1 MSETKTSV
9 YDRAYKISV
18 AVAVLFAL
26 ASLAM
31 NYLAGVYATNHAS
44 NSVSDMLLNVL
55 PVYNVTVIFVYGF
68 IALCLLIIILMIR
81 DLHKLPFILK
91 SVALFIAIRAIF
103 VTLTHVGPSPS
114 ILVDFND
121 FNFILKRTIFSGD
134 LFFSGHTGLPF
145 LMALIYWDNKFWRY
159 LFLVI
164 SITFGASVLLGH
176 LHYSIDVFAAFFI
189 AYGIY
194 RLAQVFFKKDL
205 VRFNRALRSDAAA
218 DRLG

>member
-1 MSETKTSV
+1 MSENKTSV

-18 AVAVLFAL
+18 LLAVIFVLV
-26 ASLAM
+26 SLAM

-44 NSVSDMLLNVL
+44 NSVSDILLNIL
-55 PVYNVTVIFVYGF
+55 PVYNVTIIFVYGF
-68 IALCLLIIILMIR
+68 AAFCVLVVVLMIR
-81 DLHKLPFILK
+81 DPHKLPYILK
-91 SVALFIAIRAIF
+91 SIALFIAIRSIF

-145 LMALIYWDNKFWRY
+145 LMSLIYWDNKFWRY
-159 LFLVI
+159 FFLAVSVI
-164 SITFGASVLLGH
+164 FGASVLLGH

-189 AYGIY
+189 AHGVY
-194 RLAQVFFKKDL
+194 RLAQIFFKKDL
-205 VRFNRALRSDAAA
+205 ARFNRAVRA
-218 DRLG
+218 DSA